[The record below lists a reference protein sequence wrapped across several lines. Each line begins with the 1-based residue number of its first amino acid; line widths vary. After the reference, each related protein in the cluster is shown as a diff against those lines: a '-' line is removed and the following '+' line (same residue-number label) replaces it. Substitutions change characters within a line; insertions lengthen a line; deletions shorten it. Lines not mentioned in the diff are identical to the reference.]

1 MRLRHMEARVSR
13 IAWLSSC
20 DTLSVRRTRAMRC
33 FHVRP
38 GLTSFSLRSAGAQLV
53 CRRLEQRCFW
63 TTNEPQPPKKMPPQG
78 PMLPEELSALGFKFL
93 VEDEL
98 KRIFDEADSK
108 GSGRL
113 EVDDVAGLLQKAG
126 ASERDAL
133 EAAGRVAAELQG
145 GAVGGP
151 AVAVSWE
158 SFHAAVDKAAQP
170 VDKRI
175 WPISFSLSLHFLS
188 LGTMAPCMPLLAR
201 DLGLSHSQLGMVTSA
216 SALARIALN
225 IPFATLA
232 EQVGRRPFL
241 IAGPAFGAVSM
252 TCIGL
257 SGTFPQLVACS
268 AASGIGGTMIMTG
281 AGLYLNDIATPRN
294 RARTTAPLMMT
305 AIMGFAAGPAL
316 GGLLAQSYGL
326 QAPFFV
332 CAGGMTLASLSA
344 LAQLPE
350 TKRETI
356 GAKEGLSTVQ
366 QWRKLMGRPALQ
378 GIIAQVVSS
387 GFANGA
393 APVSVVLFASE
404 ILNMSP
410 SMIGLMF
417 TAQVLAMGVCI
428 QPATKL
434 SDKVAAMKS
443 SSRLRVMMPGM
454 LTSAFALSLQSQ
466 CWTPE
471 MFIGAGVLA
480 SMGNAF
486 VMPNVS
492 AYIMDNTKQDERA
505 QALAMQRMA
514 QDVGLL
520 MGASSMGLVASTY
533 GVATAMVTTATL
545 QATAAIF
552 CAVRSGAYSVI
563 PVKDSPK
570 AA

>member
-1 MRLRHMEARVSR
+1 MAH
-13 IAWLSSC
+13 
-20 DTLSVRRTRAMRC
+20 
-33 FHVRP
+33 
-38 GLTSFSLRSAGAQLV
+38 
-53 CRRLEQRCFW
+53 RRLGQRCFW
-63 TTNEPQPPKKMPPQG
+63 TTNEPQKREKPGVPEPL
-78 PMLPEELSALGFKFL
+78 LPDELSALGFKFL

-98 KRIFDEADSK
+98 KKMFEEADK
-108 GSGRL
+108 NKSGRL
-113 EVDDVAGLLQKAG
+113 ELEEVAGLLEKAG
-126 ASERDAL
+126 VPERDAL
-133 EAAGRVAAELQG
+133 QTAGRVAAELEG
-145 GAVGGP
+145 GAVGGA

-158 SFHAAVDKAAQP
+158 SFQAAVDKAAQP

-201 DLGLSHSQLGMVTSA
+201 ELGLSHSQLGMVTSA
-216 SALARIALN
+216 SALARIMLN

-241 IAGPAFGAVSM
+241 IAGPAFGAISM
-252 TCIGL
+252 TSIGL

-316 GGLLAQSYGL
+316 GGFLAQSYGL

-350 TKRETI
+350 TKRETV
-356 GAKEGLSTVQ
+356 GSEEGLSTIQ
-366 QWRKLMGRPALQ
+366 QWRKLMERPALQ

-393 APVSVVLFASE
+393 APVSTVLFASE
-404 ILNMSP
+404 LLDMSP

-417 TAQVLAMGVCI
+417 TAQVLAMGLCI

-434 SDKVAAMKS
+434 SDKIAAKKD
-443 SSRLRVMMPGM
+443 SSRLKVMLPGM

-471 MFIGAGVLA
+471 LFIGAGVLA

-492 AYIMDNTKQDERA
+492 AFIMDNTKQDERA
-505 QALAMQRMA
+505 QALAMQRIS

-520 MGASSMGLVASTY
+520 LGASSMGLVASTY
-533 GVATAMVTTATL
+533 GVATAMLTTASL
-545 QATAAIF
+545 QATSAIF
-552 CAVRSGAYSVI
+552 CAVRSGAYTAT
-563 PVKDSPK
+563 PAKDSPK